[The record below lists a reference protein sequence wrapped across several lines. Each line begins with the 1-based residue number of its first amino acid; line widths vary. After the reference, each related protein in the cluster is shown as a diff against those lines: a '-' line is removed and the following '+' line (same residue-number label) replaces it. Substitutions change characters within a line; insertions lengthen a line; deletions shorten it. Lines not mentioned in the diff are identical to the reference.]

1 MERVFVGRQPIVDRR
16 QQVVAYEL
24 LFRAS
29 ARADRAVFGDPTL
42 AGIRVMANTFASIG
56 VGAVLG
62 SCRAFVNAN
71 DALLRSD
78 LIEALP
84 PDRAVIEV
92 LESVVASEPLLAR
105 CRELREHGFT
115 IALDDYVPKDARAEL
130 LEVADVVKV
139 DLPGLAEPELR
150 SLVRELKRHDVV
162 TLAEKVETREC
173 FELCRRLGFDLFQ
186 GYFFARPVVIESV
199 PLDPARSALMT
210 LLQELDG
217 DGDARAAVETLKRH
231 AALGLNLLRL
241 VNSVAFSKSTQIGS
255 IEDAVNYL
263 GRRQLQRWVLVLLF
277 AGETGSGMRGALLQ
291 TAAHRGRLMECIALH
306 TADVSDGEPER
317 AFLVGMLSLVDVLL
331 SRPLGAVV
339 SELGLEPA
347 ARDALLSREG
357 RIGRLLSLVEWIER
371 GDWTAIEPSV
381 AEFGL
386 DSEAL
391 RRTDDDAYAWVHDL
405 VAAPSS

>member
-16 QQVVAYEL
+16 QHVVAYEL

-29 ARADRAVFGDPTL
+29 GTAERAVFEDPTL

-56 VGAVLG
+56 VDAVLG

-71 DALLRSD
+71 DQLLRSD

-84 PDRAVIEV
+84 PERAVIEV
-92 LESVVASEPLLAR
+92 LESVVTSEALLAR

-115 IALDDYVPKDARAEL
+115 IALDDYVPKDGRAEL
-130 LEVADVVKV
+130 LDVADVVKV
-139 DLPGLAEPELR
+139 DLPGLTEPELR
-150 SLVRELKRHDVV
+150 RLVRELNRHDVV

-173 FELCRRLGFDLFQ
+173 FELCHRLGFELFQ

-199 PLDPARSALMT
+199 PVDPARSALMT

-217 DGDARAAVETLKRH
+217 DGEVRTVVDTLKRH
-231 AALGLNLLRL
+231 AALGLSLLRL
-241 VNSVAFSKSTQIGS
+241 VNSVAFNKCTEIGS
-255 IEDAVNYL
+255 IEDAVHYL

-277 AGETGSGMRGALLQ
+277 AGETGSGLRGALLQ
-291 TAAHRGRLMECIALH
+291 TAAHRGRLMECIALR
-306 TADVSDGEPER
+306 ASEASEGEPER
-317 AFLVGMLSLVDVLL
+317 AFLVGMLSLADVLL

-347 ARDALLSREG
+347 ARDALLSRAG
-357 RIGRLLSLVEWIER
+357 RLGRLLSLVESIER
-371 GDWTAIEPSV
+371 RDWERVEP
-381 AEFGL
+381 ALGEFGL
-386 DSEAL
+386 DVGTLSQ
-391 RRTDDDAYAWVHDL
+391 TDGDAYAWVHEL